1 MGSLLGKRLKAEIL
15 STDQLRAELWGDA
28 SIQGPWPVLEPLLH
42 QRICSAINQGQSVVI
57 DATHARRRWRLALI
71 NGLTLPIPVRW
82 VGWWLQ
88 TPLATCLDWN
98 KTRTRQVPD
107 PVIGQLAAAL
117 ADPDEA
123 PQLAEGFEALFKLDP
138 STGSIQQ
145 QIDSCL
151 SHLATSA

>member
-1 MGSLLGKRLKAEIL
+1 M
-15 STDQLRAELWGDA
+15 
-28 SIQGPWPVLEPLLH
+28 
-42 QRICSAINQGQSVVI
+42 I

-107 PVIGQLAAAL
+107 PVICQLAAAL
-117 ADPDEA
+117 ADTDEV
-123 PQLAEGFEALFKLDP
+123 PQLTEGFEALFKLDP
-138 STGSIQQ
+138 STGSIHQ
-145 QIDSCL
+145 QIKSCL
-151 SHLATSA
+151 THLATSA

>member
-1 MGSLLGKRLKAEIL
+1 MGYLLGKWLKAEIL
-15 STDQLRAELWGDA
+15 STDQLRAELWGDD
-28 SIQGPWPVLEPLLH
+28 SIQGPWPALEPVLH

-107 PVIGQLAAAL
+107 PVISMLRVAIPMRFPL
-117 ADPDEA
+117 T
-123 PQLAEGFEALFKLDP
+123 EGFEALFKLDP
-138 STGSIQQ
+138 STGSIHQ
-145 QIDSCL
+145 QIKSCL
-151 SHLATSA
+151 THLATSA